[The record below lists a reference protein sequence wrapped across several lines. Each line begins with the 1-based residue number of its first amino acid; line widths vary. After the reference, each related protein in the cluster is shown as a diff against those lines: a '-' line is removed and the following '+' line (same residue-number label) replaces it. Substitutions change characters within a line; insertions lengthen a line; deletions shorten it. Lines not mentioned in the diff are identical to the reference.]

1 MNIYKKSQL
10 SKVSEGNILC
20 NIALITSSGLFM
32 TDKDFTEILGGI
44 VRDEDGKIVGAK
56 AVLHNFFGKMN
67 STQALVEVHSLMDAV
82 GVYVSSQTVIHNVPK
97 FSIPT

>member
-1 MNIYKKSQL
+1 
-10 SKVSEGNILC
+10 
-20 NIALITSSGLFM
+20 M

-44 VRDEDGKIVGAK
+44 SRDENGKIVGAK

-82 GVYVSSQTVIHNVPK
+82 GVYVSDTFELLRHVCNFQFVQMTSKMRHT
-97 FSIPT
+97 SSTG

>member
-1 MNIYKKSQL
+1 M
-10 SKVSEGNILC
+10 
-20 NIALITSSGLFM
+20 LIFTHSGLFM

-44 VRDEDGKIVGAK
+44 SRDGDGKIVGAK

-82 GVYVSSQTVIHNVPK
+82 GVYVSYHATRNLTK
-97 FSIPT
+97 